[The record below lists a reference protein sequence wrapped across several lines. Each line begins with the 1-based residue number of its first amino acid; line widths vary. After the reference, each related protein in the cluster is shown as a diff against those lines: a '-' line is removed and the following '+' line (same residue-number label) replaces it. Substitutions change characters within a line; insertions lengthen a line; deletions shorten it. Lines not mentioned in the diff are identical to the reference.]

1 MRKNDINPLTTLHH
15 VPLFA
20 SCTRKELQ
28 RIVASGDEV
37 SFAAG
42 KTLIEQGQPGR
53 EAFIVI
59 KGIVSVRR
67 NGRRIARLGAGAIV
81 GELALLDNGPRTAS
95 VVCDTDVDVFVL
107 DQRHLQT
114 VLDEIPTLTRK
125 LLTQLAG
132 RVRELTKEI

>member
-1 MRKNDINPLTTLHH
+1 MRTNAITPLTTLHH

-28 RIVASGDEV
+28 SIVASGDEV
-37 SFAAG
+37 SLAAG
-42 KTLIEQGQPGR
+42 KALIEQGQLGR
-53 EAFIVI
+53 EAFIVL
-59 KGIVSVRR
+59 KGIVSVRK
-67 NGRRIARLGAGAIV
+67 NGRRIARLGAGSIV

-107 DQRHLQT
+107 DQRHFQK